1 MYEKSKCVEFG
12 FALGHRFVAV
22 ELPRKDARVL
32 VPLADG
38 KAAAASGQRA
48 DFAWIVGEGAGDL
61 FLKIHWYDRLEI
73 QNTWPT
79 FAPAHRRACSRNYKA
94 G

>member
-1 MYEKSKCVEFG
+1 MKVTGSLRPPKTDKLNLMYEKSKCVEFG

-22 ELPRKDARVL
+22 ELPREDARVL

-48 DFAWIVGEGAGDL
+48 DFA
-61 FLKIHWYDRLEI
+61 
-73 QNTWPT
+73 
-79 FAPAHRRACSRNYKA
+79 
-94 G
+94 